1 MAYEETVL
9 KNPGQAFA
17 ESRPGKS
24 GEVPVS
30 ATTAV
35 SRRRHLWLTVAGTAI
50 VTFAFA
56 SDAFAYSGVGNM
68 ANNVSGVIQDGVNL
82 LLGATFITGLGFG
95 AHSAHKAWDAHKQH
109 GQGQARWSHVLTLA
123 GVSAALIGLPALAY
137 HYEGTIFHSNI
148 GAQVQSIQM
157 GGPYN
162 NG

>member
-1 MAYEETVL
+1 MASEQPVL
-9 KNPGQAFA
+9 KNPIQTLTETHPDTSDA
-17 ESRPGKS
+17 
-24 GEVPVS
+24 VPVTAS
-30 ATTAV
+30 TAV
-35 SRRRHLWLTVAGTAI
+35 SRRRRWLTVIGTAI
-50 VTFAFA
+50 VTLAFA
-56 SDAFAYSGVGNM
+56 SDAFAYSGVGDM

-82 LLGATFITGLGFG
+82 LLGGTFITGLGFG
-95 AHSAHKAWDAHKQH
+95 AHSGLKAWEAHKQH